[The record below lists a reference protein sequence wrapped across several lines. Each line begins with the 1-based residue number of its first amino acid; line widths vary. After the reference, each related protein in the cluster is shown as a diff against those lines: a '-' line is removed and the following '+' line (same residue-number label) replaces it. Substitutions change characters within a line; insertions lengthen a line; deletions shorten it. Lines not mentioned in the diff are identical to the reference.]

1 MKKETILSIIIMVMV
16 LAVIGV
22 TIFISLKDMN
32 KTLGDYEKKC
42 QRISIDNETDNC
54 MCPCDEPN
62 WIEKKLHLTQL
73 CDGWIVKK
81 NESCISSLGEV

>member
-1 MKKETILSIIIMVMV
+1 MKKETILSIIIMIMV
-16 LAVIGV
+16 LAVISAV
-22 TIFISLKDMN
+22 IFITLKDMN
-32 KTLGDYEKKC
+32 TTLGDYEKKC
-42 QRISIDNETDNC
+42 NRVSIDNESDNC

-62 WIEKKLHLTQL
+62 WIDKKLHLIDL